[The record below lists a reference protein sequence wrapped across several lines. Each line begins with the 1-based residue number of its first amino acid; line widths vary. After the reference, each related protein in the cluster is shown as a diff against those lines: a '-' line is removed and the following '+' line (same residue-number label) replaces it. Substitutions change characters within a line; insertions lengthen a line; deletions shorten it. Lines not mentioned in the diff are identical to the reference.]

1 MTKPPWTTVPML
13 ENSRPH
19 IEAAK
24 ISYDYLASVKA

>member
-1 MTKPPWTTVPML
+1 MNPPWTTVVML

-24 ISYDYLASVKA
+24 IK